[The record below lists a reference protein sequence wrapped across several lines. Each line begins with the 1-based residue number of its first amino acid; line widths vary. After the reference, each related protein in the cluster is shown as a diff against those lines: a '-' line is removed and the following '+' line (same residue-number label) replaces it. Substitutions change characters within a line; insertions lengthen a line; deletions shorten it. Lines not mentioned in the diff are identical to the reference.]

1 MAASSYH
8 VISKEV
14 ENHIF
19 RHNWIFRHISM
30 YKQPT
35 LTKYGNYIFSCK
47 YDIVISHIPV
57 GSFLDVLFFL
67 PTVILSELH
76 ERPRRKDWV
85 TEKSTQKNLCEGN
98 HFFDWTPS
106 FLCHFLSL
114 SLSSP
119 SPFPIGVLPNGLYK
133 GS

>member
-47 YDIVISHIPV
+47 YDIVISDIPV

-85 TEKSTQKNLCEGN
+85 TEKSTQEFVWGESLFWLNTLLSMSFSVT
-98 HFFDWTPS
+98 FFV
-106 FLCHFLSL
+106 FSL
-114 SLSSP
+114 T
-119 SPFPIGVLPNGLYK
+119 LPNWPIAEWPL
-133 GS
+133 